1 MKPAGRKVMYVL
13 SIFFAAEMEK
23 ATMKRSSKNAS
34 LWLDT
39 DEPWDTMKA
48 QILVQVEQALSP
60 QHLDF
65 SKYEV
70 MFYIPRVLPKPG
82 LVLATDTDYNY
93 MVEHACNIKTADPI
107 INLVIVEKK
116 DPENKENL
124 PGDKGAE
131 AKPKKKVSTHISMC
145 RHKSDLASSLP
156 KILPLSQVTSTR
168 TTISL
173 CFKSVGSARN
183 DRRLVSESIATLM

>member
-1 MKPAGRKVMYVL
+1 MYVL
-13 SIFFAAEMEK
+13 SIFSAAEMEK
-23 ATMKRSSKNAS
+23 AATKRTSKNAS
-34 LWLDT
+34 LRLET

-93 MVEHACNIKTADPI
+93 MVERARNIKTADPVV
-107 INLVIVEKK
+107 NLVIVEKK

-124 PGDKGAE
+124 PGEKGAE
-131 AKPKKKVSTHISMC
+131 AKPKKKVSTHIYINLTVYQDYQRSRHSPRQRQQEQQYLFTSRALEVPETTGDLC
-145 RHKSDLASSLP
+145 RSLL
-156 KILPLSQVTSTR
+156 LP
-168 TTISL
+168 
-173 CFKSVGSARN
+173 
-183 DRRLVSESIATLM
+183 